1 MRQIIFLT
9 MCFIAVNA
17 ALADE
22 FIPLQCETTVQ
33 RASSFKPTETG
44 KSTLGVTVVLNAQA
58 IRRILVYGDGKKLA
72 VLETAK
78 NTQLKN
84 HTVVDTS
91 DKRRWNV
98 YNTWEVA
105 LGEPASARV
114 NIDRASGEIALE
126 TKVHQGGGDWES
138 SVYSGNCDKVGGN
151 NTKF

>member
-1 MRQIIFLT
+1 MRQFFFFVFGLT
-9 MCFIAVNA
+9 VAHVS
-17 ALADE
+17 LADE

-33 RASSFKPTETG
+33 RSWSFKPTETG

>member
-1 MRQIIFLT
+1 MKKIVFLT
-9 MCFIAVNA
+9 IAFIAANA

-22 FIPLQCETTVQ
+22 FIPLQCETIVQ
-33 RASSFKPTETG
+33 KAWSFKPTETG

-58 IRRILVYGDGKKLA
+58 VRRILVYGDGKRLA
-72 VLETAK
+72 VLEAAK
-78 NTQLKN
+78 NAQLKN

-105 LGEPASARV
+105 LSEPASAIV
-114 NIDRASGEIALE
+114 TIDRASGEIALE
-126 TKVHQGGGDWES
+126 TKVHTGSDWET
-138 SVYSGNCDKVGGN
+138 SVYSGVCDKMGGN